1 MRLYEHRKTVLAK
14 EKCKRQKGKESTSKG
29 GRRCVCTSKGNG
41 KGEVKSQRR
50 AKEQKQSK
58 ERKQRWKQKQRAESK
73 RGTKQ
78 NKQKK
83 RTKQKG
89 HDLGGV

>member
-41 KGEVKSQRR
+41 KGEGEG
-50 AKEQKQSK
+50 AKT
-58 ERKQRWKQKQRAESK
+58 KQRAKAKMETKAKSRVQEGNK
-73 RGTKQ
+73 TKQ
-78 NKQKK
+78 NN
-83 RTKQKG
+83 
-89 HDLGGV
+89 